1 MFQKHNICNHYPL
14 YQKKY
19 DMNNTLIPF
28 LDRQREQS
36 KIQKA
41 LNREASQLIVLYGR
55 RRCGKSRLLT
65 HMLDEGK
72 DIYYHADRTDSTHQI
87 ELFSNQASIIFN
99 GFNRATYPNWETV
112 LLSLNDRMSERRV
125 VCIDEFPYLVKSEPS
140 LPSVL
145 QRLIDTRQLK
155 FDIILCGSSQ
165 QMMNTA
171 ILDSASPLYGRAD
184 EVIKILPLMP
194 HYIQKALN
202 INSVKA
208 VEEYAIWG
216 GVPRYW
222 EIRLRHESLVEAV
235 MEEVLNSDGLLYD
248 EPSRLFL
255 DEMRDLELSSSIL
268 SLVGNGCNRLSEIAA
283 RLERPA
289 TSLTT
294 PISRL
299 ISYGYLQRELPYAE
313 LPKNSKRS
321 LYKIADPFL
330 NFYFHYVTP
339 NRSLIEFRRQERLKD
354 LLESSLS
361 NYVANMWEHLCRQA
375 IPLMTIEGMTFR
387 PASRWWGTVRRNTT
401 IELDVVSE
409 SDDGSTV
416 LVGECKWSGRENVDQ
431 LRSSLLQRASQLP
444 FLRGRRV
451 LPLLFLK
458 EKPKS
463 DTPDGCLY
471 PNDIIKQLT

>member
-1 MFQKHNICNHYPL
+1 MFQKHNICNHYSL

-72 DIYYHADRTDSTHQI
+72 DIYYHADRTDSYHQI
-87 ELFSNQASIIFN
+87 ELFSNQASIILN

-171 ILDSASPLYGRAD
+171 ILDSGSPLYGRAD

-339 NRSLIEFRRQERLKD
+339 NRCCHIG
-354 LLESSLS
+354 SS
-361 NYVANMWEHLCRQA
+361 YV
-375 IPLMTIEGMTFR
+375 
-387 PASRWWGTVRRNTT
+387 
-401 IELDVVSE
+401 
-409 SDDGSTV
+409 
-416 LVGECKWSGRENVDQ
+416 
-431 LRSSLLQRASQLP
+431 
-444 FLRGRRV
+444 
-451 LPLLFLK
+451 
-458 EKPKS
+458 
-463 DTPDGCLY
+463 
-471 PNDIIKQLT
+471 